1 MKFSKFGIRG
11 KFFNESKGT
20 RRGMVSLARE
30 SKAPG
35 EGRSSTSMKR
45 VAGWDPICEAAQSPR
60 SRLEKKQH
68 FGTRGTRRGP
78 SGVRHPL
85 WLGYKQIPTESQGAP
100 MKHKIS
106 IQISSQP
113 GMVQTWLGTP
123 GSGWLALQAYGE
135 EHCSF
140 LGISQAYS
148 CQQPPGAHRIG
159 LEKISDHRV
168 KLNISVSTRL
178 WHSVPCPDPSLNT
191 SRNSDSTALT
201 ARHTLP
207 VCTYSHELGKPSPVL
222 LLFPCSMFL
231 IMSAAFIA
239 TKSFLCLLRQRK
251 KLIKLNDNL
260 DTYLKLH

>member
-1 MKFSKFGIRG
+1 MEIFCSNIH
-11 KFFNESKGT
+11 
-20 RRGMVSLARE
+20 
-30 SKAPG
+30 G

-207 VCTYSHELGKPSPVL
+207 SCPACPASPAEN
-222 LLFPCSMFL
+222 CARGS
-231 IMSAAFIA
+231 
-239 TKSFLCLLRQRK
+239 CLEKRTAPPQMPARKLRGEKDGRVALPPQPNVTISKTGRARAS
-251 KLIKLNDNL
+251 L
-260 DTYLKLH
+260 TPA